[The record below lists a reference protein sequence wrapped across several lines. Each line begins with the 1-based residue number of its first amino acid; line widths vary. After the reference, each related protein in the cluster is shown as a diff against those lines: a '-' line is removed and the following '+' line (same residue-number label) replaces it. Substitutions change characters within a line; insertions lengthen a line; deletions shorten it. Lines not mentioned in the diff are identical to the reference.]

1 MLSLGTLPIN
11 KPEDLVE
18 RFYLCVDG
26 ALNEST
32 LGFLHSI
39 NKANPFGLAD
49 LITKLQ
55 HIQVKPNADMIHK
68 AVQALTDQLKIPH
81 NAVQII
87 QDFLQEDGKQ
97 GILSELQTLEPAESK
112 LHQSI
117 FHIMDNLNIYTGDGL
132 AEQFMRTVISIMLEW
147 DAKPQRTVKDA
158 AKWLRAVFNIPHKS
172 IMAQIIQ
179 LIADHLHLSDCIIAG
194 KTRNMDCLELFF
206 LLKNLTNHTDMV
218 LVAETNKPFML
229 QINATVLAVMIYK
242 NSQNAFYDVVTWHEQ
257 HPNFSI
263 LTELNAHHSA
273 PMVIEK
279 FLQSDTFKP
288 YFSQQRYQ
296 DSRVNQHIFMS
307 SLAEYMR
314 TVIESDSS
322 YHDLNMEKIVSFTKQ
337 CNTQFR
343 DKDTIGF
350 LEWYQD
356 NPQFE
361 ALEPLILS
369 LLFNT
374 LQTMALTQ
382 KSRHAGRIRASAM
395 QLVTLGYSHR
405 SASTLT
411 TGVFKPMVNI
421 DIAAIDTANITAM
434 IAFFNQQT
442 QTIRLKLL
450 QEIFLGYIIYNQ
462 SLQLS
467 YQNKN
472 KAQSTNSKTLALLNA
487 PKFKSMPPQMLRAN
501 PMNRNRMFTPKSTLN
516 NVALLYDMV
525 ATSSTRKPVETLT
538 SHSPFETPTLGLAP
552 LPFTGFMPM
561 HSPASSKG
569 LKRKKRALARRL
581 AKKRACLAR
590 SPRFC

>member
-1 MLSLGTLPIN
+1 
-11 KPEDLVE
+11 
-18 RFYLCVDG
+18 
-26 ALNEST
+26 
-32 LGFLHSI
+32 
-39 NKANPFGLAD
+39 
-49 LITKLQ
+49 
-55 HIQVKPNADMIHK
+55 
-68 AVQALTDQLKIPH
+68 
-81 NAVQII
+81 
-87 QDFLQEDGKQ
+87 
-97 GILSELQTLEPAESK
+97 
-112 LHQSI
+112 
-117 FHIMDNLNIYTGDGL
+117 
-132 AEQFMRTVISIMLEW
+132 
-147 DAKPQRTVKDA
+147 
-158 AKWLRAVFNIPHKS
+158 
-172 IMAQIIQ
+172 
-179 LIADHLHLSDCIIAG
+179 
-194 KTRNMDCLELFF
+194 
-206 LLKNLTNHTDMV
+206 
-218 LVAETNKPFML
+218 
-229 QINATVLAVMIYK
+229 MIYK

-322 YHDLNMEKIVSFTKQ
+322 YHDLNIEKIVSFTKQ

-374 LQTMALTQ
+374 LQTMALIQ

-516 NVALLYDMV
+516 NVAPLYDMV